1 MRTILHIFGRSFSI
15 KTTGQGLKNL
25 TSDIRK
31 GLNKEYAGVKPEPS
45 TAFEELLQ
53 NVLAGRG

>member
-25 TSDIRK
+25 TNEIRK
-31 GLNKEYAGVKPEPS
+31 GLDKEYSV
-45 TAFEELLQ
+45 TADSVGFEESLQ
-53 NVLAGRG
+53 NVLTGRG